1 MQKCILPP
9 LYDRNYD
16 HDACGVGFIASLNR
30 EASHKIIEMS
40 LEAVLNLTHRG
51 AVGGDANTGDG
62 AGILFEKPHE
72 FFIKNIIELK
82 SFSFDDYGVAQV
94 FFPNNEKAVTEC
106 LNVIEKCVK
115 EEGLSIVSIR
125 SVPTN
130 DATLGMLAKKS
141 QPIIK
146 QIFVTKDKKPLTET
160 RLYILRRVIENTI
173 LNNYKDYSEDFYIC
187 SFSINTIVYKGMLL
201 ASQIPEY
208 FIDLK
213 DPLIKS
219 KFALFHQRYSTN
231 TLPAWR
237 LAQPFR
243 YIAHNGEINTLR
255 GNINKM
261 KSREKIIKSDVFG
274 DEIEKIFPVIIPGG
288 SDSACFDNCFE
299 LLLHGGRSCEHSL
312 MMMIPE
318 AFGKK
323 YYMSEDRRAFYEYYS
338 SIMEPWDGP
347 AAIVATDGKTI
358 CGTLDRN
365 GLRSSRYLITKDG
378 FIILASEI
386 GVIDIKPEN
395 IKQLG
400 RLQPG
405 KMLSVNTETGKV
417 SFDNEVKSNIIR
429 SKPYRRWLE
438 KNRIELTGLTTIYDI
453 EKMDEKE
460 LLRGQQVFGWTKEMI
475 KMHVVSM
482 CHDGQEPVGSMGID
496 VPLAVLSEKPQ
507 VFFNYFK
514 QLFAQVTNLPINP
527 YRENLVMSL
536 MSWLGK
542 KGNILTE
549 EETHCAQL
557 KLPHPILTEEDLQR
571 IIKSNNPYLKTKR
584 ISICID
590 KGADGKKLEKSL
602 EELCNKAEESIK
614 EGNTILI
621 LSDKDYDKNRMPI
634 PSLLALSAIHHHLI
648 RKGNREM
655 CGIIVESGEVI
666 ETMHF
671 ALLLGYGANAICPYL
686 AFKSIVQL
694 KENGDISNDITLEE
708 AIENYINAIKK
719 GLLKTL
725 SKMGISTIRSY
736 QGAQIFEAIGVSE
749 EIINKHFEGTA
760 SRIGGIG
767 YDIISI
773 EARER
778 HKKGY
783 PEHKEEPEP
792 LDYGGVFHYRKDGE
806 IHLWNPFTIAKL
818 HEAVKKDSYQIFKEY
833 SKLINE
839 QQKNLY
845 TLRGMFKFKESPI
858 PIDEV
863 EPVENIYKRFAT
875 GAMSF
880 GSISKEAHESI
891 AIAMN
896 RIGGFSNTGE
906 GGEDPERFKVL
917 PNGDSKC
924 SAIKQVASG
933 RFGVTAN
940 YLANARELQIKIAQG
955 AKPGEGGQLPG
966 AKVDEV
972 IAKTRFSTPGVTL
985 ISPPPHHDI
994 YSIEDIAQLIFDLHC
1009 VNTEARVSVKLVSEV
1024 GVGTVAAGV
1033 AKGKSDMVLISGYDG
1048 GTGASPLTSIQHA
1061 GIPWELG
1068 LAETQQTLVAN
1079 HLRDKIRVQVDGK
1092 LMTGR
1097 DVVIAAMLGA
1107 EEYGFATSVLI
1118 TLGCCMLR
1126 KCHLNTC
1133 TMGIATQD
1141 IDMRRHFSGKPE
1153 YVVNFFK
1160 FIAMEIREYL
1170 ARLGVRS
1177 IDELIGR
1184 TDLIEIDEN
1193 SYHWK
1198 SKTLDFSKILYYE
1211 KNPEVDVRCT
1221 KNQDRM
1227 LETSL
1232 DYTLLLDKVKDA
1244 IEKKTKIS
1252 FEVPIRNIH
1261 RAVGTMI
1268 SGKIA
1273 KIYGENGLPEDT
1285 IKIKFNGT
1293 AGQSFGAFLCKGV
1306 TFELEGYANDY
1317 LGKGLSGGKIIVYP
1331 PKNADIEPGDNIVVG
1346 NTLLY
1351 GATRGEVYISGAAG
1365 ERFAVRNSG
1374 AKAVIERVGDHG
1386 CEYMTGGIVVVLG
1399 PTGRNFAAGM
1409 SGGIAYVYDP
1419 DQLFDTY
1426 CNLELVDLVP
1436 VVEESD
1442 KNTLKEMITK
1452 HYEYTK
1458 SEKAKHILDRWDISI
1473 EKFVKV
1479 FPLDY
1484 KLALS
1489 RIKANE
1495 IANSDQIQ
1503 VTEEVSNG

>member
-1 MQKCILPP
+1 MPKYNLPP
-9 LYDRNYD
+9 LYDREYD

-30 EASHKIIEMS
+30 ETSHNIIDMA
-40 LEAVLNLTHRG
+40 LEAVVNLTHRG

-62 AGILFEKPHE
+62 AGLLFQKPHE
-72 FFIKNIIELK
+72 FFIDEVKELK
-82 SFSFDDYGVAQV
+82 SYNFNDYGVAQV
-94 FFPNNEKAVTEC
+94 FFPNDKKAIEEC
-106 LNVIEKCVK
+106 FRVIEKSIID
-115 EEGLSIVSIR
+115 EGLSLITTR

-130 DATLGMLAKKS
+130 DKNLGLLAKRS
-141 QPIIK
+141 QPVIK
-146 QIFVTKDKKPLTET
+146 QIFVTNGKNSLTDP

-173 LNNYKDYSEDFYIC
+173 LNNYPQYSEDFYIC

-201 ASQIPEY
+201 AGQIKEY
-208 FIDLK
+208 FVDLQN
-213 DPLIKS
+213 PLIKS
-219 KFALFHQRYSTN
+219 RVALFHQRYSTN
-231 TLPAWR
+231 TLPSWR

-261 KSREKIIKSDVFG
+261 KSRERIIKSDIF
-274 DEIEKIFPVIIPGG
+274 DNEIEKIFPVIMPGG

-299 LLLHGGRSCEHSL
+299 LLVNSGRTPEHSL

-318 AFGKK
+318 AFGKM
-323 YYMSEDRRAFYEYYS
+323 YYMSEDRRSFYEYYS

-347 AAIVATDGKTI
+347 AAIVATDGKVV

-365 GLRSSRYLITKDG
+365 GLRPSRYLITKDG
-378 FIILASEI
+378 YIILASEI

-405 KMLSVNTETGKV
+405 KMLSVNIETGKV
-417 SFDNEVKSNIIR
+417 LFDNEVKGKIIR
-429 SKPYRRWLE
+429 AKPYRRWLE
-438 KNRIELTGLTTIYDI
+438 KNRIELKGIATIPEI
-453 EKMDEKE
+453 EGIDDKE
-460 LLRGQQVFGWTKEMI
+460 LLRGQQVFGWTKEEI
-475 KMHVVSM
+475 KMHLISM

-496 VPLAVLSEKPQ
+496 IPLAVLSEKPQ
-507 VFFNYFK
+507 RFFNYFK
-514 QLFAQVTNLPINP
+514 QLFAQVTNPPIDP

-557 KLPHPILTEEDLQR
+557 KLPHPILTEDDIDR
-571 IIKSNNPYLKTKR
+571 IVKSNNPNIKTKR

-590 KGADGKKLEKSL
+590 KNSDGKMLEKAL
-602 EELCNKAEESIK
+602 DDLGNEAEKSIN
-614 EGNTILI
+614 EGYTLLI
-621 LSDKDYDKNRMPI
+621 LSDKDYNKDRVPI
-634 PSLLALSAIHHHLI
+634 PSLLAVSALHHHLI

-655 CGIIVESGEVI
+655 CGIIIESGEVV

-686 AFKSIVQL
+686 SFKTIVKL
-694 KENGDISNDITLEE
+694 KEYGDILNDITLDE
-708 AIENYINAIKK
+708 AIDNYINAIKK

-736 QGAQIFEAIGVSE
+736 QAAQIFEAIGISE

-760 SRIGGIG
+760 SRIGGID
-767 YDIISI
+767 YDIIAI
-773 EARER
+773 EAKER

-783 PEHKEEPEP
+783 PEDKDLPEP

-806 IHLWNPFTIAKL
+806 RHLLNPLTISKL
-818 HEAVKKDSYQIFKEY
+818 QEAVRKDSYQIFKEY
-833 SKLINE
+833 SSLINN

-845 TLRGMFKFKESPI
+845 TIRGMFKLKENPI
-858 PIDEV
+858 PIEEV
-863 EPVENIYKRFAT
+863 ESVENIYKRFAT

-880 GSISKEAHESI
+880 GSISKEAHEAM

-906 GGEDPERFKVL
+906 GGEDPERFKPL

-940 YLANARELQIKIAQG
+940 YLANAKELQIKIAQG

-966 AKVDEV
+966 GKVDEI

-1009 VNTEARVSVKLVSEV
+1009 VNTDARVSVKLVSEV

-1097 DVVIAAMLGA
+1097 DVVIAAILGA
-1107 EEYGFATSVLI
+1107 EEYGFATSALI

-1141 IDMRRHFSGKPE
+1141 IDMRRHFTGKPE
-1153 YVVNFFK
+1153 YIVNFFK
-1160 FIAMEIREYL
+1160 FIAQEVREYL
-1170 ARLGVRS
+1170 AKLGIRS

-1184 TDLIEIDEN
+1184 TDLLEIDKD
-1193 SYHWK
+1193 SLHWK
-1198 SKTLDFSKILYYE
+1198 SKTIDLSKILYYE

-1221 KNQDRM
+1221 KKQDKM
-1227 LETSL
+1227 FNTSL
-1232 DYTLLLDKVKDA
+1232 DYTLLLDKVKPA
-1244 IEKKTKIS
+1244 IEKKEKVKLDIN
-1252 FEVPIRNIH
+1252 IKNIH
-1261 RAVGTMI
+1261 RTVGTMI

-1273 KIYGENGLPEDT
+1273 KIYGEDGLPDGT
-1285 IKIKFNGT
+1285 IHIKFNGC
-1293 AGQSFGAFLCKGV
+1293 AGQSFGAFLCKGI

-1317 LGKGLSGGKIIVYP
+1317 LGKGLSGGRIIVYP

-1351 GATRGEVYISGAAG
+1351 GATRGEVYICGAAG

-1374 AKAVIERVGDHG
+1374 VKAVIERVGDHG

-1426 CNLELVDLVP
+1426 CNLEMVDLLP
-1436 VVEESD
+1436 IIEEND
-1442 KNTLKEMITK
+1442 KKVLKDMITK
-1452 HYEYTK
+1452 HYQYTG
-1458 SEKAKHILDRWDISI
+1458 SLKAKYLLDRWDISI

-1495 IANSDQIQ
+1495 IASSEQIQ
-1503 VTEEVSNG
+1503 VTEEVHHG